1 MKDLFRQ
8 AQQLQARLAQVQQE
22 LENKTVEVEV
32 GGGVVKIVINGQQKV
47 QQLKLSPQA
56 VDPADIELLEDL
68 LVAAMNEA
76 VARSQ
81 EMAQKDLAAV
91 TGGLKLPG
99 LP

>member
-8 AQQLQARLAQVQQE
+8 AQQLQARLAQMQQE
-22 LENKTVEVEV
+22 LGNKTIEVEV
-32 GGGVVKIVINGQQKV
+32 GGGAVKIVINGQQKV

-76 VARSQ
+76 LARSQ

>member
-8 AQQLQARLAQVQQE
+8 AQQLQARMAQVQQD
-22 LENKTVEVEV
+22 LEHKTVEVEV
-32 GGGVVKIVINGQQKV
+32 GGGAVKIVINGQQKV

-56 VDPADIELLEDL
+56 VDTADIELLEDL